1 MQGLLQYTWSVFTDE
16 AFAPT
21 SAYAIVHLMLH
32 RLLMDVDLDISTVDM
47 KDAFLI
53 VRQPEDEKAL

>member
-21 SAYAIVHLMLH
+21 SAYAIVRLMLH

-53 VRQPEDEKAL
+53 VRQPEDEKTL